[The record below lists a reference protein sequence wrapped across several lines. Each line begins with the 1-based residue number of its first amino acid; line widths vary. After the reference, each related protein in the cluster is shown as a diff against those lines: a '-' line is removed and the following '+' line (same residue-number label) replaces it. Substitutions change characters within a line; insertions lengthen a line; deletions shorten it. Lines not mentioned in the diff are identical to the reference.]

1 MTLPEQMLFHP
12 SQSWNTATYLSEKA
26 FIRTTTFILN
36 LRKHTS
42 TMLSS
47 IRTTLDLETSRSS
60 PTTSPL
66 EFPSLAFDVWLLAA
80 VWSKPEMLDSLSG
93 ILWSS

>member
-12 SQSWNTATYLSEKA
+12 SQSWNTAISLSEKA
-26 FIRTTTFILN
+26 SITTAAFILN
-36 LRKHTS
+36 LRKDTS

-60 PTTSPL
+60 PATSPL

-80 VWSKPEMLDSLSG
+80 VWSKAEMLDSLSG
-93 ILWSS
+93 ILWPS